1 MIHIVLICLAY
12 IMGIIWGLYLDLNL
26 GIAFFVLIVCVY
38 IFLKK
43 YIIINLKIFAIIMAF
58 FTFGMIYA
66 SIRLEDFKSKY
77 VEGDINTIIKIIK
90 LDSKKEKYS
99 TYICKNEFQD
109 NFLVYVSNEIQINI
123 GDELY
128 VRGLFEKPEGVR
140 NRGGF
145 DYSKYLY
152 SKNIYGIL
160 RINKDSEIN
169 LIKKSNVMIINKIQE
184 SIYNI
189 LGRVF
194 PKNELGIVLG
204 MLIGDISYVS
214 EDIQND
220 FKDSGI
226 SHLLAV
232 SGSNI
237 NYIIL
242 FSKFVFGK
250 IFGKKIS
257 NYFVI
262 VFIIIFVLV
271 SGASSSV
278 VRAGIMGIIII
289 LADIFAKKSNVY
301 SSIAISA
308 FLILIYNPLIIF
320 DIGFVLSFAGTF
332 GIVFLYEK
340 LQGFFI
346 TNFVVK
352 NKILIYMLETLAVTL
367 SAQIILLPIM
377 MYSFNSIST
386 LSLITNIII
395 VPFAGILTILGFV
408 IYVSGLIFFPLAK
421 FLSYIVFVLTKLIIT
436 IAKIF
441 ADFKYSTILIFTP
454 KILWIIIYYLLIYK
468 IVKRVKN
475 KFINYFLFF
484 LIFIALLIEVW
495 PCNYVKINFVDVG
508 HGDCTYIE
516 TKNKKTILIDGGGSE
531 NSDYNI
537 GEKIVMPY
545 LLDRGKMKIDLM
557 IISHM
562 HDDHVE
568 GLLTVIENI
577 KVGKILVGPIKE
589 KTKLYEDFISIVS
602 KKGITLQTIY
612 GGDVIK
618 IDDITIDILYPNEQN
633 EIEDNENNNSLVFK
647 LNYFDM
653 SILFTGDIEKEVENK
668 LKKDIAANILKVP
681 HHGSKTSST
690 EGFIQKVKPQ
700 ISIISVGDENNFG
713 HPNQDV
719 VNRLKKNES
728 IIYRTDICGEIM
740 IKLYKNK
747 MKINT
752 LIKE

>member
-12 IMGIIWGLYLDLNL
+12 IMGIIWGLYLDVNL

-43 YIIINLKIFAIIMAF
+43 YIIINLRIFAIIMVF
-58 FTFGMIYA
+58 FIFGMFYA
-66 SIRLEDFKSKY
+66 SIRYEAFNSKY
-77 VEGDINTIIKIIK
+77 IEGDMNTIIKILK
-90 LDSKKEKYS
+90 LDSKKEQYS

-109 NFLVYVSNEIQINI
+109 KFLIYVSNEIRINI
-123 GDELY
+123 GDKFY
-128 VRGLFEKPEGVR
+128 VKGLFEKPEGMR

-145 DYSKYLY
+145 DYSQYLY

-160 RINKDSEIN
+160 RINDDSEIN
-169 LIKKSNVMIINKIQE
+169 LIKKSNGMIINKIQE

-194 PKNELGIVLG
+194 PENELGIILG
-204 MLIGDISYVS
+204 MLIGDTSCVS
-214 EDIQND
+214 DDIQDD

-242 FSKFVFGK
+242 FSKFAFSK
-250 IFGKKIS
+250 IVGKKIS
-257 NYFVI
+257 NYLVI
-262 VFIIIFVLV
+262 IFIIIFILV

-289 LADIFAKKSNVY
+289 LADIFAKKSNVH
-301 SSIAISA
+301 SSIAVSA

-340 LQGFFI
+340 IQEIFI
-346 TNFVVK
+346 TNFEIK
-352 NKILIYMLETLAVTL
+352 NKILIYIFETLGVTL

-377 MYSFNSIST
+377 MYTFNSIST
-386 LSLITNIII
+386 LSIITNIIV
-395 VPFAGILTILGFV
+395 VPFTGILTILGFV

-421 FLSYIVFVLTKLIIT
+421 FLSYIVFVLAKLIIT
-436 IAKIF
+436 IARIF

-468 IVKRVKN
+468 FVKRIKN
-475 KFINYFLFF
+475 KFINYFLIF
-484 LIFIALLIEVW
+484 LTVIVLLIEAW

-508 HGDCTYIE
+508 QGDCTYIE

-531 NSDYNI
+531 NSDYNV
-537 GEKIVMPY
+537 GEKILLPY
-545 LLDRGKMKIDLM
+545 LLDRGKMKIDLI

-562 HDDHVE
+562 HEDHVE
-568 GLLTVIENI
+568 GLLPVIENM
-577 KVGKILVGPIKE
+577 KVGKILIGPVKE
-589 KTKLYEDFISIVS
+589 KAKLYEEFMNIVS
-602 KKGITLQTIY
+602 KRGISIETVY
-612 GGDVIK
+612 AGDVIT
-618 IDDITIDILYPNEQN
+618 IDDITIDILYPNKQKK
-633 EIEDNENNNSLVFK
+633 IDDNENNNSLVFK

-653 SILFTGDIEKEVENK
+653 SVLFTGDIEKEVEDK
-668 LKKDIAANILKVP
+668 LEKNIAANILKVP
-681 HHGSKTSST
+681 HHGSNTSST
-690 EGFIQKVKPQ
+690 EVFIQKVKPQ
-700 ISIISVGDENNFG
+700 LSIISVGDKNKFG

-719 VNRLKKNES
+719 VNRLKMNDS
-728 IIYRTDICGEIM
+728 IIYRTDIYGEIM